1 MRCHFGKPSSASPSP
16 ASLGAEALRDGGR
29 EGSAMADR
37 DGNRRELL
45 ELLKMPGNTRCADC
59 GAPDPDWASYK
70 LGIFVCLNCS
80 GIHRNLPEISKIKS
94 IRLDF
99 WDDDLVKY
107 MRAHGNLGAR
117 AKYEAVVPLYYYRPQ
132 AVDCMVL
139 KEQWIRAKYER
150 QEFTADQTDECK
162 DSAGNKEGFLWKRGK
177 DKAQFLLRRFVLSE
191 REGVLKYFTKE
202 DIKGPKAI
210 MPLKVLNAMFQ
221 AEKIGNPNGLQI
233 TYIKGILSRNV
244 FVYHER
250 GKEIVDWFNA
260 IRAARL
266 HYLKTE
272 FPNAA
277 AAELIP
283 RITRN
288 YLKEGYMEKTG
299 PKQRE
304 AFRKRWF
311 TLDLQERKLLYYKDP
326 MDAYEQGAVFIGNKD
341 HGYQVKEG
349 LPREIKGKK
358 WKAGVTIV
366 TPGRQF
372 LFTCENE
379 KDQRAWM
386 EALNEVISRTMM
398 PQDYAEASFRRQS

>member
-1 MRCHFGKPSSASPSP
+1 
-16 ASLGAEALRDGGR
+16 
-29 EGSAMADR
+29 MADR
-37 DGNRRELL
+37 DGNRKELL
-45 ELLKMPGNTRCADC
+45 EQLTMPGNTRCADC
-59 GAPDPDWASYK
+59 GAP
-70 LGIFVCLNCS
+70 

-107 MRAHGNLGAR
+107 MRTHGNLSAK
-117 AKYEAVVPLYYYRPQ
+117 AKYEAVVPPYYYRPQ
-132 AVDCMVL
+132 ATDCLVL

-150 QEFTADQTDECK
+150 QEFTADQTGKSRE
-162 DSAGNKEGFLWKRGK
+162 SAGNKEGFLWKRGK

-202 DIKGPKAI
+202 EIKGAKAT
-210 MPLKVLNAMFQ
+210 MSLKDLNAMFQ
-221 AEKIGNPNGLQI
+221 PEKIGNPNGLQI
-233 TYIKGILSRNV
+233 TYVKGIQTRNV
-244 FVYHER
+244 FVYHESR
-250 GKEIVDWFNA
+250 KEIVDWFNA

-266 HYLKTE
+266 RYLKTE
-272 FPNAA
+272 FPTT
-277 AAELIP
+277 AESEIIP

-326 MDAYEQGAVFIGNKD
+326 MDPYEQGAVFIGSRD

-349 LPREIKGKK
+349 LPKGIKGKK

-386 EALNEVISRTMM
+386 EALNEVISRPMT
-398 PQDYAEASFRRQS
+398 PQDYAAEANFRRQS